1 MKEAEFV
8 ISINQDIDSPIID
21 ESDILIRGKIEE
33 VLPLLISELK
43 KYKEKMQIPQEIKQ

>member
-1 MKEAEFV
+1 M
-8 ISINQDIDSPIID
+8 
-21 ESDILIRGKIEE
+21 EE